1 MRSAIKEKADAV
13 IAAAVPDTIPLV
25 NFLALTRSGEVL
37 YQATAGSRQA
47 GSDIPLQLGDIFWLA
62 SHTKIL
68 GMMALL
74 KCVDMGLIGLDDSV
88 LSKLPDLALEQ
99 VRLNPD
105 DPGSATR
112 LRVGDITVR
121 NLLTFTAGNA
131 YPVVDFLATLSPV
144 EIVADPEPFFP
155 NNKSVYAGAHANDP
169 NQVWR
174 YGAEADYAGLLV
186 ENLTG
191 VSLGDF
197 IQGEL
202 LGPAGVSGED
212 FTFRLNK
219 EQTSRLVSQHVRVNE
234 SLIVPRGPIYNDTNI
249 QFESAGAGGFATIEA
264 MGQALLPLINGGKH
278 PVTGARILSTSIV
291 EEALR
296 PQLSAVELAN
306 GLDAPSQASND
317 GGVLFPGTAKQW
329 GLGALLFPA
338 GFETGRGNGTFAW
351 AGFCNT
357 NWHAD
362 NEKGV
367 VVLGWSQ
374 FIPQDDPTFNTV
386 VRYPIEEILYDVIG
400 SGF

>member
-144 EIVADPEPFFP
+144 EI
-155 NNKSVYAGAHANDP
+155 
-169 NQVWR
+169 VWR